1 MFTFQFL
8 NDKIYSYIKKK
19 PYGTW
24 QFGKIGVLANS
35 IIPKLKSKHLVCL
48 SFLWRQV
55 FLREWQKIFYT
66 YSGPR
71 CILSLKPK
79 CPIFSH
85 MSWTGKGRDTKT
97 SVLWNMDID
106 TVKAS
111 SFGTKM
117 IMVQSTLN
125 KVPIFH
131 SPLCVGIEILNI

>member
-1 MFTFQFL
+1 MAF
-8 NDKIYSYIKKK
+8 
-19 PYGTW
+19 YGIT
-24 QFGKIGVLANS
+24 VNV
-35 IIPKLKSKHLVCL
+35 IIQKLKSKHLVCL

-55 FLREWQKIFYT
+55 FLSEWQKIFYT

-117 IMVQSTLN
+117 IIVQSTLN

-131 SPLCVGIEILNI
+131 SPWCVGIEIFLLNRNIFLYLCFLQKDKLYQH